1 MSRIAN
7 ALLSGL
13 FLGAGIG
20 SAMQESW
27 IVSAGCFVV
36 SAAGLFV
43 FVRACLRRI
52 F

>member
-13 FLGAGIG
+13 FLGFGIG
-20 SAMQESW
+20 SGLSEMW
-27 IVSAGCFVV
+27 LMSAGCFVV
-36 SAAGLFV
+36 SAVGLFM
-43 FVRACLRRI
+43 FVRSCLRRI